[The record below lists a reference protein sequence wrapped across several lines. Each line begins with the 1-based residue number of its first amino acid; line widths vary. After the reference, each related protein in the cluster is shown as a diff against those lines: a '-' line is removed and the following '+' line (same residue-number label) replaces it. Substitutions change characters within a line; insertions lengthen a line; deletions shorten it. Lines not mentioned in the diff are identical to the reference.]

1 MRRSFLHPYFLCVCL
16 LVLFSAAV
24 SASPAPL
31 KDNNQDKKSESKI
44 VDAVNQALPEAR
56 SQLEK
61 VVNINSGT
69 MNFSGVKQV
78 GMVFK
83 KALEDLGFDAQ
94 WQDGSSYN
102 RAGSLVASYGTQ
114 GKKILLIGHLD
125 TVFAK
130 DDAFQTY
137 QQLDETHAAGP
148 GVSDMKGGDV
158 IMLTAIKA
166 LKQAGFLDRISLR
179 VVMTGDEEKS
189 GLPLSASKKAIID
202 AAKWA
207 DVALGFEDGDG
218 DIKTAVIARRGAV
231 DWTLKVTGQP
241 AHSSQI
247 FTEKVGD
254 GAIYEMARIL
264 NEFRESL
271 SSMDNLT
278 FNPGLILAGTDVEH
292 QTNGTKGSALG
303 KTNVVSKEAVVMGD
317 IRALSPHQLNKAKEK
332 MLEIVSQSLPMTAA
346 TLIFNEGYPP
356 MAATNSNRQLLTLY
370 NQISEDLGY
379 GKVVAVNPR
388 NAGAADIS
396 FAANYVDMSLDG
408 LGLMGTGGH
417 TSDEIADMSS
427 FSKNAQK
434 AALLLY
440 RLSEPGANLLKKQQ
454 GN

>member
-1 MRRSFLHPYFLCVCL
+1 MRRSFSPPFLPHFLWVPL
-16 LVLFSAAV
+16 LILLSTNAFADPT
-24 SASPAPL
+24 AS
-31 KDNNQDKKSESKI
+31 KITSQDKKVESKI
-44 VDAVNQALPEAR
+44 VEAVNQALPEAR

-69 MNFSGVKQV
+69 MNFSGVKRV

-83 KALEDLGFDAQ
+83 KELEDLGFKAQ

-166 LKQAGFLDRISLR
+166 LKQAGLLDRMSIK

-218 DIKTAVIARRGAV
+218 DIKTAVIARRGAA
-231 DWTLKVTGQP
+231 DWTLKVVGEP

-264 NEFRESL
+264 NGFRESL
-271 SSMDNLT
+271 STMDNLT

-292 QTNGTKGSALG
+292 KTNGTNGSALG
-303 KTNVVSKEAVVMGD
+303 KTNVVSKDALVMGD
-317 IRALSPHQLNKAKEK
+317 IRALSPQQLNEAKAK
-332 MLEIVSQSLPMTAA
+332 MLEIVSQSLPMTSA

-356 MAATNSNRQLLTLY
+356 MAATDNNRKLLGLY

-427 FSKNAQK
+427 LSKNTQK

-440 RLSEPGANLLKKQQ
+440 RLSEPAGSLLSK
-454 GN
+454 

>member
-1 MRRSFLHPYFLCVCL
+1 MRRISLSLYLLAVTCL
-16 LVLFSAAV
+16 ASSAAV
-24 SASPAPL
+24 ADTPISKAT
-31 KDNNQDKKSESKI
+31 NQDKKIEANI
-44 VDAVNQALPEAR
+44 TAAVEKALPAAR
-56 SQLEK
+56 EQLEK

-83 KALEDLGFDAQ
+83 KELEGLGFKAQ
-94 WQDGSSYN
+94 WLDGASYN
-102 RAGSLVASYGTQ
+102 RAGSLVAQYGTQ

-137 QQLDETHAAGP
+137 QVLDDTHAAGP

-158 IMLTAIKA
+158 VMLTAIKA
-166 LKQAGFLDRISLR
+166 LKQAGVLDKISLK

-189 GLPLSASKKAIID
+189 GLPLSASKKAIVD

-218 DIKTAVIARRGAV
+218 NIKTAVIARRGAA
-231 DWTLKVTGQP
+231 DWTLKVTGEP

-264 NEFRESL
+264 NGFRESL
-271 SSMDNLT
+271 SSMNDLT

-292 QTNGTKGSALG
+292 KTNGTNGSALG
-303 KTNVVSKEAVVMGD
+303 KTNVVSKEAMVMGD
-317 IRALSPHQLNKAKEK
+317 IRALSPEQLDKAKEK
-332 MLEIVSQSLPMTAA
+332 MLEIVSQSLPMTSAS
-346 TLIFNEGYPP
+346 LIFNEGYPP
-356 MAATNSNRQLLTLY
+356 MAATDNNRKLLALY

-417 TSDEIADMSS
+417 TSDEIGDLSS
-427 FSKNAQK
+427 LDKNAKK
-434 AALLLY
+434 AALLMY
-440 RLSEPGANLLKKQQ
+440 RLSEPAGKLLSQ
-454 GN
+454 

>member
-1 MRRSFLHPYFLCVCL
+1 MSRLSFSSYFLAVSCL
-16 LVLFSAAV
+16 LCGVAFANT
-24 SASPAPL
+24 PL
-31 KDNNQDKKSESKI
+31 SQANNQDTRIESNI
-44 VDAVNQALPEAR
+44 VNSVDQSLPKARAL
-56 SQLEK
+56 LEK

-69 MNFSGVKQV
+69 MNFAGVKKV

-83 KALEDLGFDAQ
+83 QELEALGFKAQ

-102 RAGSLVASYGTQ
+102 RAGSLVAEYGTQ

-137 QQLDETHAAGP
+137 QMLDDTHAAGP

-158 IMLTAIKA
+158 VMLTAIKA
-166 LKQAGFLDRISLR
+166 LKQAGVLDRVRLR

-189 GLPLSASKKAIID
+189 GLPLSASKKAIAD

-218 DIKTAVIARRGAV
+218 NIKTAVIARRGAA
-231 DWTLKVTGQP
+231 DWILKVTGEP

-264 NEFRESL
+264 NGFRESL

-278 FNPGLILAGTDVEH
+278 FNPGLILAGTDIDH
-292 QTNGTKGSALG
+292 KTNATNGSALG

-317 IRALSPHQLNKAKEK
+317 IRALSPEQLDKAKEK
-332 MLEIVSQSLPMTAA
+332 MLEIVSQSLPMTSAS
-346 TLIFNEGYPP
+346 LIFNEGYPP
-356 MAATNSNRQLLTLY
+356 MAATENNRKLLALY

-417 TSDEIADMSS
+417 TSDEIGDLGSLE
-427 FSKNAQK
+427 KNAKK
-434 AALLLY
+434 AALLMY
-440 RLSEPGANLLKKQQ
+440 RLSEPAANLLNK
-454 GN
+454 

>member
-1 MRRSFLHPYFLCVCL
+1 MRRIFLSPYL
-16 LVLFSAAV
+16 LVVTCLVSSVAFADTPIVKTKTQDPKIEANIQAAV
-24 SASPAPL
+24 
-31 KDNNQDKKSESKI
+31 DK
-44 VDAVNQALPEAR
+44 ALPAAR
-56 SQLEK
+56 EQLEK

-69 MNFSGVKQV
+69 MNFAGVKQV

-83 KALEDLGFDAQ
+83 KELEDLGFKAQ
-94 WQDGSSYN
+94 WQDGASYN

-130 DDAFQTY
+130 DDAFQKY
-137 QQLDETHAAGP
+137 QVLDDIHAAGP

-158 IMLTAIKA
+158 VMLTAIKA
-166 LKQAGFLDRISLR
+166 LKQAGVLDKISLK

-189 GLPLSASKKAIID
+189 GLPLSASKKAIVD

-218 DIKTAVIARRGAV
+218 NIKTAVIARRGAAN
-231 DWTLKVTGQP
+231 WILKVTGVP

-264 NEFRESL
+264 NGFRESL
-271 SSMDNLT
+271 SSMKDLT
-278 FNPGLILAGTDVEH
+278 FNPGLILAGTDVDH
-292 QTNGTKGSALG
+292 KTNGTNGSALG
-303 KTNVVSKEAVVMGD
+303 KTNVVSKEAIVMGD
-317 IRALSPHQLNKAKEK
+317 IRALSPEQLDKAKEK
-332 MLEIVSQSLPMTAA
+332 MLEIVSQSLPMTSAS
-346 TLIFNEGYPP
+346 LIFNEGYPP
-356 MAATNSNRQLLTLY
+356 MAATENNRKLLALY
-370 NQISEDLGY
+370 NQVSEDLGY
-379 GKVVAVNPR
+379 GKVVAVDPR

-417 TSDEIADMSS
+417 TSDEIGDLSS
-427 FSKNAQK
+427 LGKNAKK
-434 AALLLY
+434 AALLMY
-440 RLSEPGANLLKKQQ
+440 RLSEQNATLLK
-454 GN
+454 N